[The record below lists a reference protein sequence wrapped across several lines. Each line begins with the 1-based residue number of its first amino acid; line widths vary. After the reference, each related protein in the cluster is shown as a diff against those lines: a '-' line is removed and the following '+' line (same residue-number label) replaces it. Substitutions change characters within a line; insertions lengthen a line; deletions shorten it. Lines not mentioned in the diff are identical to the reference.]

1 MTAISTEGMSIF
13 RYLFYLG
20 VINIVFRL
28 IWKILPIIAM
38 IALPITTLTIPASI
52 FRVTHK
58 ILKVFGHYILV
69 SLVVLLTLNAIGPN
83 RTTSSFI
90 LYPIVGAFAIYM
102 RFINSFRKARQR
114 LVLGYDD
121 EASESLAYDGFIT
134 IGAVLLFIT
143 ALLVPVI
150 AVNPLI
156 KWIFGA
162 IDWIY
167 KIRVIGWLIAVGGV
181 LYMLYVVWHGIA
193 ITEFLII
200 SLFRKIGRKGHPNR
214 FQIMG
219 PGMEEQ
225 NGALEVIESRP
236 GKYIANE
243 SSDVFHL
250 RSCFWARK
258 IAKRNRIYFRTFQ
271 EALYS
276 DKRPC
281 KICMPDQ
288 WMKWI

>member
-1 MTAISTEGMSIF
+1 MTAIATEGMSIF

-28 IWKILPIIAM
+28 IWKILPIIVVT
-38 IALPITTLTIPASI
+38 ALPITTLSLPVSI
-52 FRVTHK
+52 FRVAGKFLK
-58 ILKVFGHYILV
+58 ILGHYILV
-69 SLVVLLTLNAIGPN
+69 SLVVLLTLNAIGHN
-83 RTTSSFI
+83 RTTSSLI

-102 RFINSFRKARQR
+102 RFINSFHRARQR

-121 EASESLAYDGFIT
+121 EASESLAYDGIIT

-156 KWIFGA
+156 KWIFGI

-167 KIRVIGWLIAVGGV
+167 NIRVIGWLVAVGGV
-181 LYMLYVVWHGIA
+181 LYMLYIIWHGIA

-200 SLFRKIGRKGHPNR
+200 SLLRKISRKGHPNR

-219 PGMEEQ
+219 PEMEEQ
-225 NGALEVIESRP
+225 NGALEVLDSKPR
-236 GKYIANE
+236 KYTANG
-243 SSDVFHL
+243 SSKVFHL
-250 RSCFWARK
+250 TQCFRARK
-258 IAKRNRIYFRTFQ
+258 IAKRNKVYFRTFQ
-271 EALYS
+271 EALHS
-276 DKRPC
+276 GRRPC
-281 KICMPDQ
+281 KVCMPD
-288 WMKWI
+288 K